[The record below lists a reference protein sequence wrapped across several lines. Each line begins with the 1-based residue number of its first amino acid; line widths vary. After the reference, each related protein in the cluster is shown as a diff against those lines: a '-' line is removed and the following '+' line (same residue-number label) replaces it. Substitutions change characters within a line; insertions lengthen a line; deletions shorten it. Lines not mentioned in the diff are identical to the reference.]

1 MSQNELAS
9 EFEQKI
15 KDARKQKRRA
25 LLALGE
31 AVFTTIPHEELQQ
44 RCPKEFLAAIAAVE
58 AEKSERARIERL
70 KRGEVERAR
79 ESKEMVNG
87 GCATSLFC
95 PICGWEILPGEKYCS
110 RCGADAAEL
119 FGGTAQCP
127 RCSMAVE
134 ASMKFCPHCG
144 QDLAG
149 A

>member
-58 AEKSERARIERL
+58 AEKSERARIERI

-79 ESKEMVNG
+79 ASKEMVNG
-87 GCATSLFC
+87 GCATSRFC
-95 PICGWEILPGEKYCS
+95 PICGWEYCPGRS
-110 RCGADAAEL
+110 TVRGAGRMPQSYLGIRRSAHAAL
-119 FGGTAQCP
+119 RQ
-127 RCSMAVE
+127 
-134 ASMKFCPHCG
+134 
-144 QDLAG
+144 
-149 A
+149 